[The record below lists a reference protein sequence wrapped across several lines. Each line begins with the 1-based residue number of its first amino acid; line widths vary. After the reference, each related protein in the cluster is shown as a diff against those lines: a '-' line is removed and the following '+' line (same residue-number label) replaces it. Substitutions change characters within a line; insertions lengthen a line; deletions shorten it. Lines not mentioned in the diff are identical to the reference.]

1 MNTEENKNE
10 TLKQQLDIL
19 VVSCSVCGG
28 KDIKHEEVEGRGL
41 PPKGWVRKRGD
52 RRLISWKGIWD
63 VYTCND
69 CGNKVETLRR
79 D

>member
-1 MNTEENKNE
+1 MKKEQNLQEPH
-10 TLKQQLDIL
+10 KQALNIP

-28 KDIKHEEVEGRGL
+28 KDIKHEEVVGRGL
-41 PPKGWVRKRGD
+41 PPKGWVRKIGD